1 MDDSFMRLTG
11 MQVISG
17 GQTGVDLA
25 ALRAAQSMGLRTGGQ
40 APMRWRTQAGPKPEL
55 TFFGLT
61 EGSSFTYTERTE
73 TNVTMSDA
81 TLLIYYK
88 GDSPGTVQTRKFAKA
103 LDRPLF
109 EVQLGATLDMKVLEK
124 WVKTSATRAT
134 ALYGGFSL
142 NVAGNSSQTAP
153 NIFVP
158 SFLLLL
164 ELFKNLAD
172 SGDKKDDAD
181 RKALFT
187 DLKNPQLH
195 MQLVD
200 NFGYVPQLDFRNRH
214 NGIPIDAAVDV
225 T

>member
-25 ALRAAQSMGLRTGGQ
+25 ALRAAQCMGFRTGGQ
-40 APMRWRTQAGPKPEL
+40 APMKWRTQVGPKPEL

-61 EGSSFTYTERTE
+61 EGTSFTYTERTE

-81 TLLIYYK
+81 TLLIYQH
-88 GDSPGTVQTRKFAKA
+88 GDSPGTAQTRKFAKA

-109 EVQLGATLDMKVLEK
+109 EVQVGATLDMTVLEK
-124 WVKTSATRAT
+124 WVKTCATRAT

-153 NIFVP
+153 NIFVQ
-158 SFLLLL
+158 SFLMLLT
-164 ELFKNLAD
+164 LFKNLAAG
-172 SGDKKDDAD
+172 GDKQDDAD
-181 RKALFT
+181 RKALFAN
-187 DLKNPQLH
+187 LQNPQLY

-200 NFGYVPQLDFRNRH
+200 RFDYIPQLDFRNRH
-214 NGIPIDAAVDV
+214 NGTPICLYR
-225 T
+225 